1 MEENSLRRRYRS
13 VALIATVATLALA
26 YGAARH
32 LFWASTKPT
41 AQQAFSVTVDR
52 DKAPWER
59 PVIAIREGQPVHIDV
74 HSREAGVLMAH
85 EIPGALATC
94 ASGAN
99 QSLDLLPAANGSPS
113 FMDQGPAVFALLS
126 DPLGIGCPCCRCRWT
141 NTCRRPCSSI
151 WPTYDMHRCC

>member
-13 VALIATVATLALA
+13 VALIATVAALALA

-32 LFWASTKPT
+32 LSWASTKPT
-41 AQQAFSVTVDR
+41 AQQIFSVTVDR

-99 QSLDLLPAANGSPS
+99 QSLDLLPVGITGRFSLHFHS
-113 FMDQGPAVFALLS
+113 QTGEQIEVAVIEIYP
-126 DPLGIGCPCCRCRWT
+126 D
-141 NTCRRPCSSI
+141 N
-151 WPTYDMHRCC
+151 

>member
-32 LFWASTKPT
+32 LSWASTKPT
-41 AQQAFSVTVDR
+41 AQQVFSVTVDR

-74 HSREAGVLMAH
+74 HSQEAGVLMAH

-99 QSLDLLPAANGSPS
+99 QSLDLLPVGITGRFSLHFHS
-113 FMDQGPAVFALLS
+113 QTGEQIEVAVIEIYP
-126 DPLGIGCPCCRCRWT
+126 D
-141 NTCRRPCSSI
+141 N
-151 WPTYDMHRCC
+151 

>member
-32 LFWASTKPT
+32 LSWASTKPT
-41 AQQAFSVTVDR
+41 AQQVFYVTVDR

-74 HSREAGVLMAH
+74 HSREAGMLMAH
-85 EIPGALATC
+85 EIPGALAAC

-99 QSLDLLPAANGSPS
+99 QSLDLLPVGITGRFSLHFHS
-113 FMDQGPAVFALLS
+113 QTGEQIEVAVIEIYP
-126 DPLGIGCPCCRCRWT
+126 D
-141 NTCRRPCSSI
+141 N
-151 WPTYDMHRCC
+151 